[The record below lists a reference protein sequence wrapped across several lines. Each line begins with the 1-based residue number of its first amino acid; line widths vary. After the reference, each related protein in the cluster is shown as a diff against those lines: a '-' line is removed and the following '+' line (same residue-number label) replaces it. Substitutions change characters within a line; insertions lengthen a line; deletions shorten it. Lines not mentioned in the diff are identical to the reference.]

1 MARHRADAG
10 KPRALRPLAQLEQ
23 TMKILMVLTSH
34 DQLGNT
40 GRKTGFWLEEFA
52 APYFVFKDAG
62 VELTLASP
70 KGGQP
75 PLDPKSDL
83 PENQTPAM
91 TRFKKD
97 KMAQQALANTATL
110 SSMNSEDFDT
120 VFYPGG
126 HGPMWDLAEDP
137 VSIAL
142 LESFYNS
149 GKPIALVCHSPG
161 VLRHVKYK
169 GEPLVKG
176 KHVTGFTD
184 GEEEEVQLTKVVPFL
199 VEDELLRLGAIFEKK
214 ANWQPFAIT
223 DGRLVTGQ
231 NPASSTSAAQALLK
245 LMTGSELESS
255 MNGVQIDGKSYEMPP
270 REGISIAHFLTV
282 TDIDRSLNYYEK
294 IFGARILSR
303 GDGNAPGYLQ
313 LANIWMILNV
323 GGGPTPDK
331 PTVALSV
338 PDPNH
343 INSFMNFRVAD
354 IQACYDLWRSRGAEF
369 ITEPKDKYGETRC
382 YIRDPDG
389 YIIEVGQSKPEFRYG

>member
-1 MARHRADAG
+1 
-10 KPRALRPLAQLEQ
+10 
-23 TMKILMVLTSH
+23 MKILMVLTSH
-34 DQLGNT
+34 DRLGNT
-40 GRKTGFWLEEFA
+40 GRPTGFWLEEFA
-52 APYFVFKDAG
+52 APYFVFRDAG

-91 TRFKKD
+91 ARFKKD
-97 KMAQQALANTATL
+97 AAAQKALANTVKLAD
-110 SSMNSEDFDT
+110 MKAEDFDT

-126 HGPMWDLAEDP
+126 HGPMWDLAESP

-142 LESFYNS
+142 LEAFYNS

-161 VLRHVKYK
+161 VLRHVTYQ
-169 GEPLVKG
+169 GAPLVKG
-176 KHVTGFTD
+176 KHVAGFTN
-184 GEEEEVQLTKVVPFL
+184 GEEEEMQLTKIVPFL
-199 VEDELLRLGAIFEKK
+199 VEDELLRLGAIYEKV
-214 ANWQPFAIT
+214 ANWQPFSIT
-223 DGRLVTGQ
+223 DGRLITGQ

-245 LMTGSELESS
+245 LMNGSDASIQ
-255 MNGVQIDGKSYEMPP
+255 GVQIGHKSYEMPP
-270 REGISIAHFLTV
+270 RDGISVAQFLTV
-282 TDIDRSLNYYEK
+282 ADIERSARYYEK
-294 IFGARILSR
+294 VFDARVLSL

-331 PTVALSV
+331 PTVTLSV

-343 INSFMNFRVAD
+343 INSFMNLRVAD
-354 IQACYDLWRSRGAEF
+354 IQACYRLWKSRGAEF
-369 ITEPKDKYGETRC
+369 ITEPIPKYGEIRC

-389 YIIEVGQSKPEFRYG
+389 YIIEVGQSTDLTYG